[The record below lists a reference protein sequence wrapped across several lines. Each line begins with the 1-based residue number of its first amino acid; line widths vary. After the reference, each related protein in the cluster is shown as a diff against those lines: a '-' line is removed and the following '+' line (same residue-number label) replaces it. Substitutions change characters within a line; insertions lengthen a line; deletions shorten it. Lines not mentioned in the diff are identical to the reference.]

1 MKSVLAGIFFYCS
14 GVESLVSPRMVVNI
28 MLIYIYE
35 LEEGIAIGRPPSAIG
50 GIPPVL
56 QYLKKYFN
64 FFKQSNRQLEPP
76 LPVNF
81 SCMGTPEIC
90 SSSELFH

>member
-1 MKSVLAGIFFYCS
+1 M
-14 GVESLVSPRMVVNI
+14 SPRMVVNI

-56 QYLKKYFN
+56 QYLKKYF
-64 FFKQSNRQLEPP
+64 
-76 LPVNF
+76 
-81 SCMGTPEIC
+81 
-90 SSSELFH
+90 